1 MILAVDVGNTTIQ
14 GGLFENDRLVLQF
27 RKMTTPG
34 ISSDEFGIFLR
45 SVIRENGFDPR
56 QVKKIACCSVV
67 PSINH
72 SLANSFTKYFSTE
85 ALFVHAGIKSGLK
98 IRYDNPREIGA
109 DRIVAAMGAVE
120 LFPQKNLVIVDM
132 GTATTIDVV
141 TKNREYLGGA
151 ILSGLKI
158 SVGALAT
165 GTAKL
170 PQVEIVQAKKICGSS
185 TIEAIQSGI
194 YFGSVGA
201 VKEFCSQIRTQI
213 FGGEK
218 PFVVATGGFSRL
230 FSAENIF
237 DEIIPELVLLG
248 VKAALEKNS

>member
-1 MILAVDVGNTTIQ
+1 
-14 GGLFENDRLVLQF
+14 
-27 RKMTTPG
+27 
-34 ISSDEFGIFLR
+34 
-45 SVIRENGFDPR
+45 
-56 QVKKIACCSVV
+56 
-67 PSINH
+67 
-72 SLANSFTKYFSTE
+72 
-85 ALFVHAGIKSGLK
+85 
-98 IRYDNPREIGA
+98 
-109 DRIVAAMGAVE
+109 
-120 LFPQKNLVIVDM
+120 
-132 GTATTIDVV
+132 
-141 TKNREYLGGA
+141 
-151 ILSGLKI
+151 
-158 SVGALAT
+158 
-165 GTAKL
+165 
-170 PQVEIVQAKKICGSS
+170 VEIVQAKKICGSS